1 MTESQDC
8 LGDPKLCQHTP
19 VEGKKNKCFREVNFP
34 FGYCTT
40 GVRHSKERI
49 LASDS
54 QIISPPLFL
63 YYCLRNP
70 YQMSEWEGGMYL
82 FKDVARESS
91 GIQGNPRE
99 SQIPVINL

>member
-63 YYCLRNP
+63 YFCFRKLFSFGYMKKYVKPTVVRTRYC
-70 YQMSEWEGGMYL
+70 
-82 FKDVARESS
+82 F
-91 GIQGNPRE
+91 
-99 SQIPVINL
+99 